1 MIASIAAK
9 PVDQI
14 KASSSF
20 PSVRRR
26 RWKLRLCWQFLTF
39 KPSSMSL
46 APLSA
51 LPPHGSSAKEALRIT
66 SQLEVDVK
74 IYNSDR
80 LDHRQSTFSLTEMC
94 SRQSSA
100 SPAPSSSRHC
110 RPSPPRCPQV
120 RPRRQDSQDLGSTN
134 QRAACDRRS
143 TNERRESLF
152 SCCPLVSES
161 LLSKAERSL
170 SFSLC
175 PHYNW
180 NPHYIT
186 ALSSFP

>member
-1 MIASIAAK
+1 MLAVLNLQTK
-9 PVDQI
+9 FNV
-14 KASSSF
+14 
-20 PSVRRR
+20 
-26 RWKLRLCWQFLTF
+26 
-39 KPSSMSL
+39 

-80 LDHRQSTFSLTEMC
+80 LDHTQPAFSLTEMC

-120 RPRRQDSQDLGSTN
+120 RPRRQDSQDFLSSN
-134 QRAACDRRS
+134 EKAACDRGS
-143 TNERRESLF
+143 ANQRRESPG
-152 SCCPLVSES
+152 SCCLVSES

-170 SFSLC
+170 SLSFSAPTQGIL
-175 PHYNW
+175 
-180 NPHYIT
+180 IT
-186 ALSSFP
+186 SSSSHKQRTC

>member
-1 MIASIAAK
+1 M
-9 PVDQI
+9 I

-26 RWKLRLCWQFLTF
+26 WWKLRLGVLNLQAKFNV
-39 KPSSMSL
+39 

-80 LDHRQSTFSLTEMC
+80 TDHTQPTFSLTEMC

-175 PHYNW
+175 PHYYW
-180 NPHYIT
+180 NDLHADLP
-186 ALSSFP
+186 